1 MQLLGEFD
9 KDWRDRILVAIG
21 YFKINDLLSP
31 VISGG
36 NTNRLWYDNLSHIPL
51 VFRLLFMDITA
62 TLNEITSLSIKDRIS
77 LVQAIWDSIAA
88 EQAYPDLTE
97 PQKRELDRRI
107 DDYEMN
113 PDNVLTWEEIKASV
127 RKQ

>member
-1 MQLLGEFD
+1 M
-9 KDWRDRILVAIG
+9 RAIA
-21 YFKINDLLSP
+21 
-31 VISGG
+31 
-36 NTNRLWYDNLSHIPL
+36 WYDNLSYIPL
-51 VFRLLFMDITA
+51 VFRLRFMDITA
-62 TLNEITSLSIKDRIS
+62 TLNEITALSIKDRIS